1 MKRKNVKELLP
12 IIKAFAEGK
21 QIQFFNGSAWIN
33 LEYPTFNEESRLYR
47 IKPEP
52 KYRPFKSV
60 EECWN
65 EMQKHQ
71 PFGWIK
77 FKKEESYCNISA
89 IYKSLETPNI
99 YIDACVYTFSELFDE
114 FTFVDDSPFGIK
126 EE

>member
-12 IIKAFAEGK
+12 VIKAFAEGK
-21 QIQFFNGSAWIN
+21 QIQFFNGNTWID
-33 LEYPTFNEESRLYR
+33 LDYPNFSEEPSLYR
-47 IKPEP
+47 IKPES

-60 EECWN
+60 EECWE

-77 FKKEESYCNISA
+77 NDKGTYLSITIVSTTIENFKQQFNKFKFA
-89 IYKSLETPNI
+89 
-99 YIDACVYTFSELFDE
+99 DG
-114 FTFVDDSPFGIK
+114 SPFGMK

>member
-21 QIQFFNGSAWIN
+21 QIQFFNGGAWIDM
-33 LEYPTFNEESRLYR
+33 EYPNFSEEPSLYR

-52 KYRPFKSV
+52 KYKPFKSV
-60 EECWN
+60 EECLK

-71 PFGWIK
+71 PFGWVKSKINLSLYHIDIIGYNNLIHVDNAYRGL
-77 FKKEESYCNISA
+77 EA
-89 IYKSLETPNI
+89 IFQ
-99 YIDACVYTFSELFDE
+99 TFE
-114 FTFVDDSPFGIK
+114 FTDGSPFGIK

>member
-1 MKRKNVKELLP
+1 MKRETAKELLP
-12 IIKAFAEGK
+12 IIKAFSEGK
-21 QIQFFNGSAWIN
+21 QIQFFGGTIWEDRNTLSFDSD
-33 LEYPTFNEESRLYR
+33 PSRYR

-126 EE
+126 E

>member
-12 IIKAFAEGK
+12 VINAFAEGK
-21 QIQFFNGSAWIN
+21 QIQFFGGTIWEDTNTLS
-33 LEYPTFNEESRLYR
+33 FDSDSSRYR

-60 EECWN
+60 EECWK

-71 PFGWIK
+71 PFGWVMDRDKNYTSISSMNNRRD
-77 FKKEESYCNISA
+77 FSYMFN
-89 IYKSLETPNI
+89 N
-99 YIDACVYTFSELFDE
+99 
-114 FTFVDDSPFGIK
+114 FTFADGSPFGIK

>member
-1 MKRKNVKELLP
+1 MERKNTKELLP
-12 IIKAFAEGK
+12 IITAFAEGK
-21 QIQFFNGSAWIN
+21 EIQFFHCGTWND
-33 LEYPTFNEESRLYR
+33 LPYPKFDEEPYLYR

-71 PFGWIK
+71 PFGWLK
-77 FKKEESYCNISA
+77 SKTSLQLNTYEISE
-89 IYKSLETPNI
+89 YSDWERRFNN
-99 YIDACVYTFSELFDE
+99 YTFADG
-114 FTFVDDSPFGIK
+114 TPYGIK

>member
-1 MKRKNVKELLP
+1 MKRETAKELLP

-60 EECWN
+60 EECW
-65 EMQKHQ
+65 EEIQKHQ
-71 PFGWIK
+71 PFGWAKHITTK
-77 FKKEESYCNISA
+77 NFLNLVNINLNTNFKLYFI
-89 IYKSLETPNI
+89 T
-99 YIDACVYTFSELFDE
+99 YTFA
-114 FTFVDDSPFGIK
+114 DDSPFGIK